1 MEAWLEDYRFERTPD
16 GLEHPDEYSDS
27 SFLLRR
33 VFSDSIE
40 TIIIAVVLFLVI
52 NTLTARIR
60 VELRSMEPT
69 LYDGDQ
75 VIVNKLTYKF
85 SEMERGDIIVFSYP
99 LNTDE
104 DYIKRVIGLPG
115 DTVSIQEHQVY
126 VNGQLLYEP
135 YISDPPIGGVEETF
149 VEEGTIF
156 VMGDNRNNSS
166 DSRDWGL
173 LSMEY
178 ILGKAVFVYWPLD
191 HIRLIQEPDTL
202 FASQ

>member
-1 MEAWLEDYRFERTPD
+1 MENYRFERTPD
-16 GLEHPDEYSDS
+16 GLEHPDEYTDA

-33 VFSDSIE
+33 VFTDSLE

-69 LYDGDQ
+69 LHDGDQ
-75 VIVNKLTYKF
+75 VIVNKLAYKF
-85 SEMERGDIIVFSYP
+85 SDMERGDIIVFSYP

-126 VNGQLLYEP
+126 VNGKLLYEP
-135 YISDPPIGGVEETF
+135 YISDPPNEGAEETF
-149 VEEGTIF
+149 VEEDTIF

-173 LSMEY
+173 LSMDY
-178 ILGKAVFVYWPLD
+178 VLGKAVFVYWPLD